1 MIGADAGKLSFEAAD
16 ARITVVGGGKMGEAI
31 FAGWIAAQDGPAAQW
46 DASNFTVVEP
56 TVERASYLRQAYGVA
71 CVDDVSLAPASDIV
85 LLSVKPQV
93 MASVLEVYSALG
105 HAADALVIS
114 IAAGLSTVK
123 LEAMLPEGSASP
135 EEEVAA
141 NDEVETVSAAEQAD
155 AVGPVYSAAVTPM
168 LSAAPSISPFTS
180 TVPTVPI
187 GAVAVFAPWLKKA
200 GAICDGITAPV
211 LAPLYS
217 VENGTLTVDCFVSVR
232 TTNAQAPEGIVS
244 TATYRLGMDNRDG
257 WTITEISGVGADA
270 LPDGPR

>member
-1 MIGADAGKLSFEAAD
+1 
-16 ARITVVGGGKMGEAI
+16 
-31 FAGWIAAQDGPAAQW
+31 
-46 DASNFTVVEP
+46 
-56 TVERASYLRQAYGVA
+56 
-71 CVDDVSLAPASDIV
+71 
-85 LLSVKPQV
+85 
-93 MASVLEVYSALG
+93 
-105 HAADALVIS
+105 
-114 IAAGLSTVK
+114 
-123 LEAMLPEGSASP
+123 MLPEGSASP